1 MNKKVLSIV
10 VPSYNAEQYLPE
22 TIPTMLSISNLDK
35 LEIIIVN
42 DGSKDNTLAMAQNL
56 QLEYPDTIVIVDKEN
71 GGHGSTINSGIQ
83 VATGKY
89 FKVVDADDWVESD
102 NLSKLIEYLDSVDD
116 DEVISP
122 FIRVYTD
129 LDKEVLYEYSIKNSK
144 LTYLYDNFLKEADE
158 LPLMHSITIKT
169 SILRDNNIKI
179 DENCF
184 YVDLEYNVF
193 PMPYIKTVSYFDLP
207 VYRYRLGS
215 PTQSVS
221 ISSYIKNI
229 KMHEKVILSLVRFY
243 NGYTSISKVK
253 DNLLKSLIL
262 DVIAR
267 HSNIFLARDDVKQA
281 KKDFIEFETRL
292 NEESPFFANNTLAKK
307 LYLIRLSK
315 NYLFSIIGFI
325 YRKRIVRL

>member
-56 QLEYPDTIVIVDKEN
+56 QLKYPDTIVIVDKEN

-158 LPLMHSITIKT
+158 LKLMH
-169 SILRDNNIKI
+169 
-179 DENCF
+179 
-184 YVDLEYNVF
+184 
-193 PMPYIKTVSYFDLP
+193 
-207 VYRYRLGS
+207 
-215 PTQSVS
+215 
-221 ISSYIKNI
+221 
-229 KMHEKVILSLVRFY
+229 
-243 NGYTSISKVK
+243 
-253 DNLLKSLIL
+253 
-262 DVIAR
+262 
-267 HSNIFLARDDVKQA
+267 
-281 KKDFIEFETRL
+281 
-292 NEESPFFANNTLAKK
+292 
-307 LYLIRLSK
+307 
-315 NYLFSIIGFI
+315 
-325 YRKRIVRL
+325 